1 MANATV
7 SRIGQVNASGDAD
20 ALFLKVF
27 AGEVLQ
33 SYEQY
38 TVTSDKHML
47 RSISSGK
54 SAQFPVMGRLSAE
67 YHTPGAEIVG
77 SQLNHNEKI
86 ITIND
91 LLISHSFLSNLDEA
105 KNHYDVRS
113 VYTTEMGRALAFQMD
128 KHVLQMMVAAAK
140 TTTANVGDTRA
151 VLCRDGKP
159 VRLTR
164 DHRGSDEEEVKR
176 L

>member
-67 YHTPGAEIVG
+67 YHTP
-77 SQLNHNEKI
+77 
-86 ITIND
+86 
-91 LLISHSFLSNLDEA
+91 
-105 KNHYDVRS
+105 VRRS
-113 VYTTEMGRALAFQMD
+113 
-128 KHVLQMMVAAAK
+128 
-140 TTTANVGDTRA
+140 
-151 VLCRDGKP
+151 
-159 VRLTR
+159 
-164 DHRGSDEEEVKR
+164 
-176 L
+176 